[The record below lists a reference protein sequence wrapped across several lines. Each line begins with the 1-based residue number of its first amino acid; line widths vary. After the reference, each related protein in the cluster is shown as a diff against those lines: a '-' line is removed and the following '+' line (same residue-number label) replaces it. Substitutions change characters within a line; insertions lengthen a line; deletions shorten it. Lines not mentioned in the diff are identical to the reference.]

1 MRSSELGASLLAET
15 RERNKKLSEEAR
27 RRARK
32 DTWKALGA
40 KVLIGATNDL
50 LERRQ
55 QEFLTNEDNLR
66 AKLEMKTANDFASKI
81 SGEDA
86 AANEF
91 AGGADAYWT
100 AKAKPMV
107 EEWMNAN
114 YSESTSNAATYERYK
129 NILAS
134 SYGQEL
140 KKNHAETF
148 KATKNFLEETGGLEN
163 YTATMKRQKPTTI
176 SGFVGN
182 FIGKATGILEKDDAV
197 LTAKQ
202 FENEAN
208 KLDAFHDAYSKL
220 GSSSLAEFVTKNNL
234 AVSQEGLGTKMSEY
248 SEPVTVD
255 GPYGEEL
262 QIVVTSFD
270 ENGNKSF
277 STVKADSSGNMR
289 FSAPQ
294 VQAQEKIH
302 SMRVSKVSSDAR
314 NPIRTAGQHIIQSLK
329 PEQINELT
337 EHVKT
342 IFEDDY
348 KGKTT
353 NKEAY
358 NNFVESK
365 NNMFYSNAGVASQT
379 LQNQGFTTPTA
390 EVIASELIM
399 NSIDPANK
407 GTKVLDS
414 VGNTNPYHT
423 LHAIHN
429 GVMND
434 RMQKPVQLV
443 DRFLRGNDLNFL
455 YAYKSESMEGRGR
468 IDDILEKTGNF
479 GMIGVDDSLNK
490 VHQAVKLVVQN
501 PGNVFSG
508 MKDEEALRKAYD
520 MYAEE
525 VKGEVVEGQPK
536 GTKKV
541 EPLTQEQI
549 DLWSGRNTF
558 NAKKIEGLSNSMID
572 EAYGSEIRRYY
583 NVVTQNKKTASAIKG
598 FFMADKERRR
608 KLESMTYAERQYY
621 NKTGKFP
628 EEY

>member
-1 MRSSELGASLLAET
+1 MRSSELGASLLQQT
-15 RERNKKLSEEAR
+15 RERNDRLAKEGKSRAKKEA
-27 RRARK
+27 
-32 DTWKALGA
+32 WKALGA

-55 QEFLTNEDNLR
+55 QEFLTNEDNLKT
-66 AKLEMKTANDFASKI
+66 KLEMKTANDFASKI

-86 AANEF
+86 AATEF

-107 EEWMNAN
+107 DEWMSAN
-114 YSESTSNAATYERYK
+114 YSESTSNAATYDRYK

-134 SYGQEL
+134 TYGQEL
-140 KKNHAETF
+140 KKNHAKTF
-148 KATKNFLEETGGLEN
+148 EATKGFLTETGGLEN
-163 YTATMKRQKPTTI
+163 YTSTMKRQKPTSI

-182 FIGKATGILEKDDAV
+182 FIGKATGILENDDAV
-197 LTAKQ
+197 LTSKQ

-208 KLDAFHDAYSKL
+208 KLDAFHEAYSKL

-248 SEPVTVD
+248 SEPVQVE
-255 GPYGEEL
+255 GPYGKEL
-262 QIVVTSFD
+262 QIVVTSYD

-289 FSAPQ
+289 FSAPE

-314 NPIRTAGQHIIQSLK
+314 NPIRTSGQHIIQSLK

-342 IFEDDY
+342 VFENDY

-353 NKEAY
+353 NTEAY
-358 NNFVESK
+358 NNFSEEK
-365 NNMFYSNAGVASQT
+365 NKMFYSNAGVASQT
-379 LQNQGFTTPTA
+379 LQSQGFTAPSS

-399 NSIDPANK
+399 NSIDPANT

-414 VGNTNPYHT
+414 VGSTNPYHT

-429 GVMND
+429 GVMGD

-455 YAYKSESMEGRGR
+455 YAYKSESVEGRGR
-468 IDDILEKTGNF
+468 IDDILKETGNF

-490 VHQAVKLVVQN
+490 VHQAVKLVVEN

-525 VKGEVVEGQPK
+525 VKAAVEEGQPK
-536 GTKKV
+536 GDKKA
-541 EPLTQEQI
+541 EPVTQEQI
-549 DLWSGRNTF
+549 DLWINRNPT
-558 NAKKIEGLSNSMID
+558 NANRAEGLNNSMID
-572 EAYGSEIRRYY
+572 EAYGREIRQYS
-583 NVVTQNKKTASAIKG
+583 NLVTRQQKNSAAIKK
-598 FFMADKERRR
+598 FFVDDAERRR
-608 KLESMTYAERQYY
+608 KIESMTYAQRAYY

>member
-15 RERNKKLSEEAR
+15 RERNDRLAKDAR
-27 RRARK
+27 KRARE

-40 KVLIGATNDL
+40 KVLIGATNDI

-66 AKLEMKTANDFASKI
+66 AKLEMKTATDFASKI
-81 SGEDA
+81 TGEDA
-86 AANEF
+86 TANSF
-91 AGGADAYWT
+91 KGGADAYW
-100 AKAKPMV
+100 ASKAKPMV
-107 EEWMNAN
+107 DEWLQAN
-114 YSESTSNAATYERYK
+114 YNESTSNSAVYNRYK
-129 NILAS
+129 NILAN

-148 KATKNFLEETGGLEN
+148 KATKQFLESTGGVEN
-163 YTATMKRQKPTTI
+163 FTETMKNKKPTTLG
-176 SGFVGN
+176 GFVGN
-182 FIGKATGILEKDDAV
+182 FIGKATGILENDDAA

-202 FENEAN
+202 FENDAN
-208 KLDAFHDAYSKL
+208 KLDSFHEAYNNL
-220 GSSSLAEFVTKNNL
+220 GSSSLAEFITQNKL
-234 AVSQEGLGTKMSEY
+234 AVSEEGLGTRTAEY
-248 SEPVTVD
+248 SEPVKVK

-262 QIVVTSFD
+262 QIVVTSYD
-270 ENGNKSF
+270 KDGNKSF

-289 FSAPQ
+289 FSAPE

-302 SMRVSKVSSDAR
+302 SKRVSAVSSDAN
-314 NPIRTAGQHIIQSLK
+314 NPIRTSGQFIIQSLK
-329 PEQINELT
+329 PDQINELT

-342 IFEDDY
+342 VFKDDY
-348 KGKTT
+348 NGKTS

-358 NNFVESK
+358 NNFVKTK
-365 NNMFYSNAGVASQT
+365 NNMFYSNAGVASLT
-379 LQNQGFTTPTA
+379 LQSEGFTAPSS
-390 EVIASELIM
+390 EVISSELIM

-414 VGNTNPYHT
+414 IGSTNPYHT

-429 GVMND
+429 GVMGD

-468 IDDILEKTGNF
+468 IDDILEETGNF

-490 VHQAVKLVVQN
+490 VHQAVKLVVEN
-501 PGNVFSG
+501 PANVFSG

-525 VKGEVVEGQPK
+525 NSTKVVESQPK

-549 DLWSGRNTF
+549 DLWSTRNTM
-558 NAKKIEGLSNSMID
+558 NANKVEGLSNEQID
-572 EAYGSEIRRYY
+572 EAFGGEIRRYY
-583 NVVTQNKKTASAIKG
+583 NVVTRNKKNAAAIKS
-598 FFMADKERRR
+598 FFTADKERRDR
-608 KLESMTYAERQYY
+608 LQSMTHAQRAYY